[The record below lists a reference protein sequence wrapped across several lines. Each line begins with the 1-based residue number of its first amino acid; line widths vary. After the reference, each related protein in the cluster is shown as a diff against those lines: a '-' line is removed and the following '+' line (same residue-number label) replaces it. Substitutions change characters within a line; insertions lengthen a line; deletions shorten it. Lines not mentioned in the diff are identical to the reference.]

1 MARRVVPDNIDTS
14 NDSFKDKGADG
25 NPTPATIS
33 VHLQRQEMG
42 GLQDNIYHE
51 VSGAMNNLLEQRL
64 WKWKLLAGVLTIVLG
79 AIVLPEQFGQHLSLM
94 HGWIP
99 MTVQVMAA
107 VALLAAIGWR
117 TRRWRL
123 VWLPWALVVG
133 AALTAAANW
142 YIASEGLAGDDPAP
156 HRLWIWIGLSGV
168 AAAVLLAGWRG
179 ARWWWRGVSVLAVP
193 SCLLCA
199 ALAVNLWVGYSPTVQ
214 AAWNQ
219 LTAGPLPNQTD
230 QVTVAAMQKRGKAPA
245 KGTVVPV
252 SISDAASGFR
262 HRGELVYLPPA
273 WYATNPPPRL
283 PTVMM
288 IGGEFNTPADWLRAG
303 NAAKT
308 VDDFAAAH
316 GGNAPVL
323 VFVDSGGGFN
333 NDTECV
339 NGTRGNAADH
349 LTKDVVPFMI
359 SNFGVSPDRANWG
372 VVGWSMGGTCA
383 VDLTVMHPDKF
394 SAFVDI
400 AGDLGPNSGTKAQ
413 TIARLFGGNADA
425 WAAFDP
431 TTVITRHGPY
441 AGVAG
446 WFDISRDAAS
456 NGNDQAAAANSLC
469 ALGTANGIKCA
480 VVARPG
486 KHDWPFASHAF
497 AAALPW
503 LASQL
508 GTPGVPAVAMP
519 GPAGAA
525 PYIQAAAR

>member
-1 MARRVVPDNIDTS
+1 
-14 NDSFKDKGADG
+14 
-25 NPTPATIS
+25 
-33 VHLQRQEMG
+33 
-42 GLQDNIYHE
+42 
-51 VSGAMNNLLEQRL
+51 MNNLLEQRL
-64 WKWKLLAGVLTIVLG
+64 WKWKLVAGVLTIILG
-79 AIVLPEQFGQHLSLM
+79 AIVLPEQFRHHLSLM

-107 VALLAAIGWR
+107 VALLVAIGWR

-123 VWLPWALVVG
+123 VWLPRALIVG
-133 AALTAAANW
+133 AALTAAAYW

-193 SCLLCA
+193 LCLLCA
-199 ALAVNLWVGYSPTVQ
+199 ALAVNLWVGYFPTVQ
-214 AAWNQ
+214 TAWNQ
-219 LTAGPLPNQTD
+219 LTAGPLPDQTD
-230 QVTVAAMQKRGKAPA
+230 QVTVAAMQKLGKVPA

-383 VDLTVMHPDKF
+383 VDLTVMHPDMF
-394 SAFVDI
+394 SAFEDI

-441 AGVAG
+441 TGVAG
-446 WFDISRDAAS
+446 WFAINGRHPPRTNTVTADNAAGLGGLAAQATPMTRPRPRTHCAGWVPPTALSARWSLSRAS
-456 NGNDQAAAANSLC
+456 TTGRSRRRLSRPRCPGWPASSAPPASLPSRC
-469 ALGTANGIKCA
+469 RDRNKVPPLSRRLCYLGSQHLPLRPCYHRITDPHAPVATAY
-480 VVARPG
+480 
-486 KHDWPFASHAF
+486 F
-497 AAALPW
+497 
-503 LASQL
+503 
-508 GTPGVPAVAMP
+508 
-519 GPAGAA
+519 
-525 PYIQAAAR
+525 